1 MCAADRSKDPLVSP
15 IFPLLTSQSLKL
27 TEYLNSKGYVAQAI
41 PFPIVRKGQERS
53 QVVIHIDNTF
63 SDIDTF
69 IAILLDWVM
78 SRWYSKNTEV
88 SATMPEHS
96 PRAML

>member
-27 TEYLNSKGYVAQAI
+27 AEYLNSKGYVAQAI
-41 PFPIVRKGQERS
+41 PFPIVPKGQERIR
-53 QVVIHIDNTF
+53 VVIHADNTF

-78 SRWYSKNTEV
+78 SHGYSKNTEV
-88 SATMPEHS
+88 GAMSEHS